1 VPTAEEQA
9 TAAGRAE
16 PTRRVLCRR
25 LRTVQ
30 FLFVVLMGTV
40 LAIGPTSEFFAGDR
54 SAVRIATLLVAAA
67 FAALA
72 IRVARLAA
80 VIDGDE
86 LIVRNVFR
94 TYHVPRAQITEIV
107 APAAYG
113 RMRKAGITVR
123 TVPGKAISISAF
135 AQTPLDSSAG
145 FHEAQVLSTWH
156 DSGESRMPAPPPATE
171 LGQSAPSGRSSGVF
185 GWASS
190 PPWSPSRCWSSRSLS
205 PTRDEGLRCRRA
217 APPTR
222 PRGDVSAKRFSKINW
237 KLCT

>member
-1 VPTAEEQA
+1 
-9 TAAGRAE
+9 
-16 PTRRVLCRR
+16 
-25 LRTVQ
+25 
-30 FLFVVLMGTV
+30 MGTV

-156 DSGESRMPAPPPATE
+156 DSGESRMPAPPPHGAGPIRAQRSILWRLW
-171 LGQSAPSGRSSGVF
+171 LGII
-185 GWASS
+185 
-190 PPWSPSRCWSSRSLS
+190 
-205 PTRDEGLRCRRA
+205 A
-217 APPTR
+217 AVVAFALLVIA
-222 PRGDVSAKRFSKINW
+222 VSVANA
-237 KLCT
+237 